1 MSFTK
6 EERDLIKKAIWFY
19 ANEGECDEE
28 KARKLCNILEQKQEL
43 KVYRIRVLDDG
54 DRIVLAETKEEAEQI
69 FTDKNENPH
78 WMEEVCEVKKGT
90 YID

>member
-1 MSFTK
+1 MSFSK

-19 ANEGECDEE
+19 ANEGKCDEE
-28 KARKLCNILEQKQEL
+28 KARELCNIFEKKQDL
-43 KVYRIRVLDDG
+43 KVYRIRDLDEG

-69 FTDKNENPH
+69 VTDKNENPH
-78 WMEEVCEVKKGT
+78 WMEEVCDVKKGT